1 MYVIK
6 FAFSNYGKTMTK
18 DIERFFK
25 FFVNDNWVDFCQITY
40 FEKYKKIETHINFEK

>member
-18 DIERFFK
+18 DIKRFFK